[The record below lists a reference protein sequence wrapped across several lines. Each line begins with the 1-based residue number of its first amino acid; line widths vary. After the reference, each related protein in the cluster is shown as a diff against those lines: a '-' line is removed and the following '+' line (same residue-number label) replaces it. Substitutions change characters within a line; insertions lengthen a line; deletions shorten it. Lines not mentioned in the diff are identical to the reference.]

1 MAPLLVSGVV
11 DVNAGVA
18 VPDVAVVV
26 DVAVDGAIT
35 VGVDVC
41 VAVAV
46 PIVGVVGT
54 SAWGLSGLP
63 HIWLLSVMF
72 QQRQNPAGGRLQD
85 HAAGSCQIGCRI
97 TGIG

>member
-1 MAPLLVSGVV
+1 MSVGLLMLT
-11 DVNAGVA
+11 GVA

-26 DVAVDGAIT
+26 YVAVDGAIT
-35 VGVDVC
+35 VGVAVC

-63 HIWLLSVMF
+63 HVIM
-72 QQRQNPAGGRLQD
+72 P
-85 HAAGSCQIGCRI
+85 
-97 TGIG
+97 T